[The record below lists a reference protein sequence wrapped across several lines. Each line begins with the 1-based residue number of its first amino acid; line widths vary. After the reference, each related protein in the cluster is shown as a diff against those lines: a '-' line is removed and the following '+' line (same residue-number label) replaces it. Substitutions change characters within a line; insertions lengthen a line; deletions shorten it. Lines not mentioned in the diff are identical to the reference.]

1 MADERL
7 EPVPRLLEGDQALPI
22 ADPQE
27 LPPKLESLESVDLS
41 GSLGKESLLSA
52 GAAASSPRSS
62 ASAASPRLDQ
72 VKPSVEVVGL
82 SDDAGHDLRLDQ
94 ATFFRCV
101 EDGNV
106 TALEGLLKN
115 RKLDVNAY
123 NDDGMTALHLAVYKY
138 EQSRNLEMVDLLIK
152 HGASVCAKA
161 AGTPAT
167 HRISIIRHDVK
178 HTGVLETRKVDF
190 HQKPPLLVVLEL
202 KSSLYLKGWEYRH
215 WDSMLKLLA
224 EATIR
229 HYVANNVKEPTVHE
243 NAIPEIIQKNWKS
256 VFHSGKHETIELWA
270 EGRHI
275 EALKLLLSGASKIL
289 KLNIESNSSRIDMKD
304 ASFNIVKAMV
314 EFLYTGHLDASL
326 IEQRGIDLFVAAHK
340 YGVDVLKLRSEAAIV
355 ATPDNWIKLL
365 SVATEC
371 NSDVLAWK
379 CATSIKNLMDTRQD
393 RGHTLRH
400 SFSESHEA
408 PQQLF
413 QPSA

>member
-52 GAAASSPRSS
+52 GAAASSPRLS

-178 HTGVLETRKVDF
+178 HT
-190 HQKPPLLVVLEL
+190 
-202 KSSLYLKGWEYRH
+202 GWEYRH

>member
-52 GAAASSPRSS
+52 GAAASSPRLS

-123 NDDGMTALHLAVYKY
+123 NDDVRFSFTVFLFVPPVHRNLDWIVQGMTALHLAVYKY

-152 HGASVCAKA
+152 HGASESRFSSKTTIV
-161 AGTPAT
+161 G
-167 HRISIIRHDVK
+167 RV
-178 HTGVLETRKVDF
+178 
-190 HQKPPLLVVLEL
+190 EL